1 MKKKDIFLLFVLFG
15 IAVIMIVFSGNMREG
30 AYQGLVL
37 AENTIIPSLLPL
49 LIIFLLI
56 MKTGA
61 RDVLA
66 RVFGFVSV
74 YLFNLPMITFPAI
87 FLGLIGGYPTGA
99 LLTQELYN
107 NGDVDKN
114 QAAAMLRFNFCG
126 GCGFIITALGSARLM
141 NLKAGIILF
150 VSNVI
155 ANLIIG
161 IFCSLGKKRIKREFY
176 SFNES
181 SGFETALITS
191 VESAVKSVLNITAFI
206 ILFGSIN
213 SILKLPEFLL
223 PLLEITGGVCGESN
237 FSLPEFSAYLAFGG
251 LCIHL
256 QLLPV
261 ILKCGMKYG
270 DFFISRIISAL
281 LSYCITKLIL
291 VLLPIEAQ
299 VFSNASDNVAVFSS
313 VNLALSVLL
322 IIGCFVL
329 VLDISNR
336 KRAIDN

>member
-1 MKKKDIFLLFVLFG
+1 MKKKDIFLLFILFG
-15 IAVIMIVFSGNMREG
+15 LAFVMIMFSGDMREG

-37 AENTIIPSLLPL
+37 AENTIVPSLLPL

-66 RVFGFVSV
+66 RLMGFISV
-74 YLFNLPMITFPAI
+74 YIFNLPMITFPAI

-107 NGDVDKN
+107 NGDIDKN
-114 QAAAMLRFNFCG
+114 QSSAMLRFNFCG
-126 GCGFIITALGSARLM
+126 GCGFIITAIGSAKLM
-141 NLKAGIILF
+141 NIKAGVILF
-150 VSNVI
+150 ISNI
-155 ANLIIG
+155 AASLIIG
-161 IFCSLGKKRIKREFY
+161 LLCSFSKKRIRREFY
-176 SFNES
+176 SFNEITDF
-181 SGFETALITS
+181 GTALTAA
-191 VESAVKSVLNITAFI
+191 VESAVKSVLNITAFV

-213 SILKLPEFLL
+213 NILKLPEFLL
-223 PLLEITGGVCGESN
+223 PLIEITNGVCGENS
-237 FSLPEFSAYLAFGG
+237 FSLPELSAYLAFGG
-251 LCIHL
+251 LCIHM

-261 ILKCGMKYG
+261 IMKCGMKYY
-270 DFFISRIISAL
+270 DFLISRIISAL

-291 VLLPIEAQ
+291 MVFPIETQ
-299 VFSNASDNVAVFSS
+299 VFSNASENIAVFSS
-313 VNLALSVLL
+313 VNLALSALL

-329 VLDISNR
+329 VLDVNSK